1 MKRIAIAAAALAL
14 SASVVFEAQAA
25 EIPKHKCE
33 SPPEVPG
40 RIVSQQRGV
49 LERFN
54 KELKAYQDCMTAYLE
69 ERKADM
75 KAHQEAANATIE
87 EYNAAMRA
95 INEAQKARN

>member
-1 MKRIAIAAAALAL
+1 MKRIAIAAAAFAL
-14 SASVVFEAQAA
+14 SASVFEGQAA

-40 RIVSQQRGV
+40 RIVSSQRGV
-49 LERFN
+49 MERFN
-54 KELKAYQDCMTAYLE
+54 KELKEYQNCMTAYLE